1 VRLFPRS
8 AALVGSCLAALLTLS
23 GCDRIGLG
31 MPGASAPSFKG
42 IDITGASY
50 GRSLNLVDQHGQP
63 RALSD
68 FKGKVSVLFFGF
80 TQCPDVCPT
89 TMLELA
95 QVKQSLG
102 PDGERVQGIFVTID
116 PERDTPEVLKAYMAS
131 FDPSFVALRGNA
143 AETAAAAKEFK
154 VFYAK
159 VPGKSEGSYTMDHTA
174 GTYLIDPSGRL
185 RLFVR
190 HGTGAQALASD
201 IKALLASG

>member
-1 VRLFPRS
+1 MRS
-8 AALVGSCLAALLTLS
+8 VGRFVTLAGPCLAAMLTLS

-31 MPGASAPSFKG
+31 TPGAAAPNFSG

-50 GRSLNLVDQHGQP
+50 GRTLNLVDQNGQP

-102 PDGERVQGIFVTID
+102 ADGERVQGIFVTID

-131 FDPSFVALRGNA
+131 FDPSFIALRGNA
-143 AETAAAAKEFK
+143 TETAAAAKEFK

-159 VPGKSEGSYTMDHTA
+159 VPGKTEGSYTMDHTA
-174 GTYLIDPSGRL
+174 GAYLIDASGRL

-201 IKALLASG
+201 IKALLAAS